1 MTAAGSVVLAERY
14 ARALLDV
21 VLDKKMDAK
30 QVGAELTEL
39 AEFFAAQEL
48 LSEIVS
54 SPTVA
59 SEKRVAIVNGVLAK
73 QSLVTCTLNLLRLLA
88 ARERMT
94 LLPLVSEQYVR
105 LLLDHQ
111 GIQPGKVTSAHPL
124 TAQQQERLSESLGGA
139 LGKTMEL
146 SYNTDAELLGG
157 LVVRIGNRI
166 YDASVTA
173 QLKRF
178 KEKALSTF

>member
-1 MTAAGSVVLAERY
+1 MIAAGSVVLAERY

-30 QVGAELTEL
+30 QVATELTEL
-39 AEFFAAQEL
+39 SEFFAAHEK

-54 SPTVA
+54 SPTVT
-59 SEKRVAIVNGVLAK
+59 SEKRVAVVNGVLAN
-73 QSLVTCTLNLLRLLA
+73 QSLVSCTLNLLGLLA
-88 ARERMT
+88 ARERMS
-94 LLPLVSEQYVR
+94 LLPLVSEQYGR

-111 GIQPGKVTSAHPL
+111 GIQPGRVISARPL
-124 TAQQQERLSESLGGA
+124 TADQQERLSKSLGGA

-146 SYNTDAELLGG
+146 TYNTDAELLGG
-157 LVVRIGNRI
+157 LVVRIGNRV

-178 KEKALSTF
+178 KDKALSSF

>member
-21 VLDKKMDAK
+21 VLEKKMDAK
-30 QVGAELTEL
+30 RVGAELTEL
-39 AEFFAAQEL
+39 SEFFVAQEKL
-48 LSEIVS
+48 FEVVS

-59 SEKRVAIVNGVLAK
+59 SETRVAIVNGILAN
-73 QSLVTCTLNLLRLLA
+73 QSLVSCTLNLLRLLA
-88 ARERMT
+88 VRGRMP
-94 LLPLVSEQYVR
+94 LLPLVSEQYGR

-111 GIQPGKVTSAHPL
+111 GIQPGHVTSAHLL
-124 TAQQQERLSESLGGA
+124 TADQQKRLSASLSGA

-146 SYNTDAELLGG
+146 SYNTDAELVGG
-157 LVVRIGNRI
+157 LVVRIGNRV
-166 YDASVTA
+166 YDASVIA

-178 KEKALSTF
+178 KEKTLSRF

>member
-1 MTAAGSVVLAERY
+1 MSAAGSVVLAERY

-21 VLDKKMDAK
+21 VLDKKMDAE

-39 AEFFAAQEL
+39 AEFFAGHEK
-48 LSEIVS
+48 LSEVVS

-59 SEKRVAIVNGVLAK
+59 SEKRVAIVNNVLAN
-73 QSLVTCTLNLLRLLA
+73 QSLVSCTLNLLRLLA
-88 ARERMT
+88 ARERMP
-94 LLPLVSEQYVR
+94 LLALVSEQYRR

-111 GIQPGKVTSAHPL
+111 GIQPGQVTSAHPL
-124 TAQQQERLSESLGGA
+124 TSDQQERLSESLGSA

-146 SYNTDAELLGG
+146 SYNTDAAFVGG
-157 LVVRIGNRI
+157 LVVRIGNRV

-178 KEKALSTF
+178 KEKALSNF

>member
-1 MTAAGSVVLAERY
+1 MTAAGSMVLAERY

-30 QVGAELTEL
+30 LVGAELTEL
-39 AEFFAAQEL
+39 SEFFAAQEK
-48 LSEIVS
+48 LSEVVS

-59 SEKRVAIVNGVLAK
+59 SEKRVAVVNGVLAN
-73 QSLVTCTLNLLRLLA
+73 QSLVSCTFNLLRLLA
-88 ARERMT
+88 ARERML
-94 LLPLVSEQYVR
+94 LLPLVSEQYGR

-111 GIQPGKVTSAHPL
+111 GIQPGQVTSARPL
-124 TAQQQERLSESLGGA
+124 TADQQKRLSESLAGA

-146 SYNTDAELLGG
+146 SYNTDAELVGG
-157 LVVRIGNRI
+157 LVVRIGNRV

-178 KEKALSTF
+178 KEKALSSF